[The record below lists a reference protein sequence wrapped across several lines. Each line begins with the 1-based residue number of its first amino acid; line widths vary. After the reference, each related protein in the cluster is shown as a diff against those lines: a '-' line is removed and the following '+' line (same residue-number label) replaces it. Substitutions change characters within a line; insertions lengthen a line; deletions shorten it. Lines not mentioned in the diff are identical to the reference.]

1 MKYRDFLTL
10 TDDEIRFIV
19 QEIFDPVK
27 IENIQRDAECREIV
41 CDITTDG
48 WSDGETES
56 FPIMDEL
63 ILREPSAMS
72 CGICVDFSI
81 DASEKKKW
89 RQFCIAKGCHPD
101 FKDNPFLME

>member
-10 TDDEIRFIV
+10 TDEEIRFIV

-27 IENIQRDAECREIV
+27 IDNIQRDAECREIT

-56 FPIMDEL
+56 FEMTDEL
-63 ILREPSAMS
+63 TLCEPSANY
-72 CGICVDFSI
+72 CGIYIDFSI
-81 DASEKKKW
+81 DKAERKLW

-101 FKDNPFLME
+101 FKDNPFLAE